1 MLQEEH
7 SGQRRPGTYR
17 GPVVDERNAGLEQA
31 VSVSGL
37 LGYLNFSDGR
47 PDPRW
52 QKQLNDAYAF
62 LARRGEAQPWSAL
75 LEALTAGLRTLQD
88 SGAAAFRNVTQAD
101 AALGLAA
108 RVLPAY
114 RAYHADL
121 LAHLED

>member
-17 GPVVDERNAGLEQA
+17 GPVVDERYAGLEQA

-52 QKQLNDAYAF
+52 QKQLNDAYAY
-62 LARRGEAQPWSAL
+62 LAQLDEAQPWSAL
-75 LEALTAGLRTLQD
+75 LEVLKAGLRRLQD
-88 SGAAAFRNVTQAD
+88 GGAAAFRNVTQAE
-101 AALGLAA
+101 AALAL
-108 RVLPAY
+108 
-114 RAYHADL
+114 
-121 LAHLED
+121 